1 MKQARKPAI
10 VLHRARPANERE
22 ERTMESYRSQIIAM
36 LDTVTDAALMRT
48 LYEVVKTIL
57 MHR

>member
-1 MKQARKPAI
+1 MKQARKPI
-10 VLHRARPANERE
+10 VALHRARPANERE
-22 ERTMESYRSQIIAM
+22 DKTMESYRNQIIAM
-36 LDTVTDAALMRT
+36 LDTVTDTALMRT

>member
-10 VLHRARPANERE
+10 ALHRARPANERE
-22 ERTMESYRSQIIAM
+22 ERTMESYRTQIIAM
-36 LDTVTDAALMRT
+36 LDTVTDSALMRT
-48 LYEVVKTIL
+48 LYEVVKMIL